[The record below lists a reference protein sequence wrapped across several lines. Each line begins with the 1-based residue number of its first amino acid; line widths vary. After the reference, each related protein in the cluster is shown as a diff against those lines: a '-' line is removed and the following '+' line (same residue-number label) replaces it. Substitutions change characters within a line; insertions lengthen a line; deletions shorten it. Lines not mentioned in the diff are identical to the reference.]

1 MMPWRRAALRTV
13 SSARTVNCLPL
24 ARMVTLKSGMGNDIE
39 NKHDNPKRYGAIA
52 DDFQPMNWKRVLV
65 ANDPL
70 QAGMAKVALEASGL
84 SVQLRQM
91 ELWGVAVEV
100 LYSQGAAPSVWVPA
114 HQEQTAMRILSEQFA
129 ADQNM
134 DEPDWRC
141 AHCNEFNGSR
151 FAACWQCGNECQA
164 SNPADLKEPT

>member
-1 MMPWRRAALRTV
+1 
-13 SSARTVNCLPL
+13 
-24 ARMVTLKSGMGNDIE
+24 
-39 NKHDNPKRYGAIA
+39 
-52 DDFQPMNWKRVLV
+52 MNWKRVLV

-70 QAGMAKVALEASGL
+70 QAGLAKVALEAAGL

-114 HQEQTAMRILSEQFA
+114 QQEATAQRILQEQFEAQGA
-129 ADQNM
+129 A

-141 AHCNEFNGSR
+141 QQCRELNGSN
-151 FAACWQCGNECQA
+151 FAACWQCGSER
-164 SNPADLKEPT
+164 PTANQQQRRESS